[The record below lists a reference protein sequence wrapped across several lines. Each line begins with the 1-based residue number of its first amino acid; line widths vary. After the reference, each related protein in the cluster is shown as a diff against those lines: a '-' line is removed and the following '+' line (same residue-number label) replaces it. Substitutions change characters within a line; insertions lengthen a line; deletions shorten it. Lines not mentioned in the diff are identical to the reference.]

1 MKRHVILSLIVCM
14 TMAAGAC
21 AQDTGSPAGTADDAA
36 AMGLKDAYAGK
47 INGSVLR
54 LTVS

>member
-14 TMAAGAC
+14 TMAAGVC
-21 AQDTGSPAGTADDAA
+21 AQDTGSATGMAAAA